1 MDGGGLRTYFFEPPI
16 SPSLLEFFIFY
27 FTPENT
33 RQNKA
38 PSLEIRRTKSCSI
51 PWKFQGQK
59 PRPQKI
65 LHNFFLVTLGN
76 STSFLLNPLIPH
88 TISLIPLEISY
99 PQAPFLDFFWNSPM
113 VAQKCQKKIA
123 SINFLHFWMFVT
135 IKMSKPI

>member
-1 MDGGGLRTYFFEPPI
+1 MAGGWGHTFLNPLSPPPCWNF
-16 SPSLLEFFIFY
+16 SFFY